1 MTKLIQARR
10 RFAGSQSAVN
20 KPQTPNVIAAMMLLL
35 VGWCATAPAAMA
47 QDGGVREGAP
57 VTNNLLPLE
66 ARGITVEQKLGDLVP
81 LDLPLLDSLGRK
93 TKTGY
98 YIDSKRPTI
107 ITLNY
112 SNCPMLCNVQ
122 LNRLADS
129 LNKLELKIG
138 EDFQILTVSIDPK
151 ESTERVRETKQKYI
165 DQLTNHPKAADGWAF
180 CTAKQPVITKLADV
194 LGFRYRY
201 DARSKEYNHP
211 AMLAFISPEGVISR
225 YSLAIDFPTDQLKL
239 ALVEAGEG
247 TVGTPVDQF
256 IQWCY
261 SYDPDSNSY
270 TWHAWRLMRLGGAA
284 MIGLM
289 LACLAPYW
297 LGRKGGVSVVP
308 RDDTEMLN
316 GGETMTDAVDN
327 DSNVKNET

>member
-1 MTKLIQARR
+1 MTKLIQTKR
-10 RFAGSQSAVN
+10 RFAGGHRAVN
-20 KPQTPNVIAAMMLLL
+20 KPRTRNVITAVMLLVL
-35 VGWCATAPAAMA
+35 SLCADAPAAMA
-47 QDGGVREGAP
+47 QDGGVRDSAP

-66 ARGITVEQKLGDLVP
+66 ARGITVDQNLGDLVP

-129 LNKLELKIG
+129 LNKLDLKIG

-151 ESTERVRETKQKYI
+151 ETTERTRETKQKYI
-165 DQLTNHPKAADGWAF
+165 EQLTNHPKAAEGWEF

-201 DARSKEYNHP
+201 DARTKEYNHP
-211 AMLAFISPEGVISR
+211 AMLAFISPQGVISR

-247 TVGTPVDQF
+247 TVGSPVDQF

-284 MIGLM
+284 MVGLM

-297 LGRKGGVSVVP
+297 LGRKGVSIDP
-308 RDDTEMLN
+308 EATTDAEA
-316 GGETMTDAVDN
+316 MTDADEN
-327 DSNVKNET
+327 DTNVKTET

>member
-1 MTKLIQARR
+1 MTKLIQAKR
-10 RFAGSQSAVN
+10 RFSGGQWAVS
-20 KPQTPNVIAAMMLLL
+20 KPRTSGVILAMMLGMIGL
-35 VGWCATAPAAMA
+35 CATASTVTA

-81 LDLPLLDSLGRK
+81 LDLPLLDSFGRK

-112 SNCPMLCNVQ
+112 SNCPMLCNIQ

-129 LNKLELKIG
+129 LNKLELKVG

-151 ESTERVRETKQKYI
+151 ETTERVRETKQKYI
-165 DQLTNHPKAADGWAF
+165 EQLTNHPKAAEGWEF

-247 TVGTPVDQF
+247 TVGSPVDQF

-297 LGRKGGVSVVP
+297 LGRKGGVAVVP
-308 RDDTEMLN
+308 EDAESMATGNEDEQDVKTEP
-316 GGETMTDAVDN
+316 
-327 DSNVKNET
+327 